1 MRSLHTKDDTDEVS
15 LYLRHV
21 IVETPRCEKKVE
33 FCCVHGRKKHRAVD
47 VCIAHFY
54 LSHYLV
60 PVRMASDPFLSA
72 EHVIELN
79 DPLTAAMQRAL
90 TTQEDKQNTRRAY
103 EPKQREFIVYRH
115 SSIRVRQES

>member
-1 MRSLHTKDDTDEVS
+1 
-15 LYLRHV
+15 
-21 IVETPRCEKKVE
+21 
-33 FCCVHGRKKHRAVD
+33 
-47 VCIAHFY
+47 
-54 LSHYLV
+54 
-60 PVRMASDPFLSA
+60 MASDPFLSA

>member
-1 MRSLHTKDDTDEVS
+1 M
-15 LYLRHV
+15 YFRHV
-21 IVETPRCEKKVE
+21 IVDISRCEKKVE

-54 LSHYLV
+54 LSQYLV

-79 DPLTAAMQRAL
+79 GRLTAATERAL
-90 TTQEDKQNTRRAY
+90 TTQRR
-103 EPKQREFIVYRH
+103 
-115 SSIRVRQES
+115 